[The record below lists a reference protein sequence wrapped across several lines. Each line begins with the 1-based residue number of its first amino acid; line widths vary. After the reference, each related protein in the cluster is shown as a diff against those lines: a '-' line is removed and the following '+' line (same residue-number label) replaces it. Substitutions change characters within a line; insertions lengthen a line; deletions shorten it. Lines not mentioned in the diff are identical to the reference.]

1 MTNKLS
7 KFGMWL
13 MIAAAVLTVISA
25 FIPLWR
31 IDLQAPQYPEGLVL
45 LIGGTSGI
53 SGDIIPINDL
63 NHYVGMEKI
72 FPENFWEFQ
81 ALPYILCG
89 FALLFLVSALI
100 RSKKLTYGS
109 FGLFVIFGILSFV
122 DFYYWTYNYGHN
134 LDPSAPIQV
143 PGMAYQPPILGY
155 KKLLN
160 FEAFSWPDTGG
171 YLLVGAGVLVA
182 LVVFYEL
189 GVFDKL
195 FKKKTKTA

>member
-72 FPENFWEFQ
+72 FAENFWEFQ